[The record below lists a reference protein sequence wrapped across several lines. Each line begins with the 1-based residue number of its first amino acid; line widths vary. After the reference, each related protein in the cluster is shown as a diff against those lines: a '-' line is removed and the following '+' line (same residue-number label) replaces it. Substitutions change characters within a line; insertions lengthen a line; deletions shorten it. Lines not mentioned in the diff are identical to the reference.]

1 MPDDL
6 RFRSMA
12 DMPAQM
18 PTNPATQA
26 EARARFFNSGN
37 AFMVVAP
44 PVPDHSFS
52 AEPARALNPATP
64 TGLIACDISKE
75 LGREDAAT
83 APFLLARYARI
94 RANDTLSC
102 RFAASGVIYY
112 VITGSGQTDCSGEAV
127 HWGTGDVFILP
138 GGVEHAHRAGSAD
151 AVLWLVSNEPFL
163 ALERMQPPAEGD
175 APTKVVHYPATEIAR
190 QMDVI
195 HAMEGVDAGRAVMF
209 SSDTQEH
216 GRNILP
222 TLTLAMNS
230 LPPGYTQRAHR
241 HNSVAVALVISG
253 EACYSL
259 VDGRRK
265 DWAPYATPVTPPTS
279 VHSHTNEGASRALFL
294 IVQDGGLYHHARAM
308 GFSFDQ

>member
-18 PTNPATQA
+18 PTKPATAA
-26 EARARFFNSGN
+26 ETRARFFNSGN

-44 PVPDHSFS
+44 PVPDHSF
-52 AEPARALNPATP
+52 ADEPVRALDPATP
-64 TGLIACDISKE
+64 TGFIVCDLSRDLDRQE
-75 LGREDAAT
+75 PAT
-83 APFLLARYARI
+83 SPFLLARYAKI

-102 RFAASGVIYY
+102 RFAASGAIYY
-112 VITGSGQTDCSGEAV
+112 VIAGSGHTDCSGETV
-127 HWGTGDVFILP
+127 QWGTGDVFILP
-138 GGVEHAHRAGSAD
+138 GGVEHAHRAGNTD
-151 AVLWLVSNEPFL
+151 AALWLVTNEPFL

-175 APTKVVHYPATEIAR
+175 APTKVVHYPAAEIVR

-195 HAMEGVDAGRAVMF
+195 YAAEGVDAGRAVMF

-230 LPPGYTQRAHR
+230 LPPATR
-241 HNSVAVALVISG
+241 S
-253 EACYSL
+253 EAIGITRSRWRWSSPVRL
-259 VDGRRK
+259 AIPPSTAGARRGRRS
-265 DWAPYATPVTPPTS
+265 PRP
-279 VHSHTNEGASRALFL
+279 
-294 IVQDGGLYHHARAM
+294 
-308 GFSFDQ
+308 